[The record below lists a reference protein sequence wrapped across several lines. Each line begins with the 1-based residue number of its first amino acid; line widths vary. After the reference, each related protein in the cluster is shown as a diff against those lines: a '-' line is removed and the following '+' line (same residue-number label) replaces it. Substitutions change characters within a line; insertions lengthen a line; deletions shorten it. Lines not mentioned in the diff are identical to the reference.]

1 MATRHACACRR
12 GSPPPARRG
21 AGGFQR
27 GPLPPGLRHYTRYP
41 WLVANDLLRAEG
53 WAPQATNEQ
62 AYVEGTEAK
71 WWTMLTPQRKQE
83 LALGA
88 MGTTVV
94 GAAAVA
100 LASVKFVRRRRT
112 NR

>member
-1 MATRHACACRR
+1 
-12 GSPPPARRG
+12 
-21 AGGFQR
+21 
-27 GPLPPGLRHYTRYP
+27 
-41 WLVANDLLRAEG
+41 
-53 WAPQATNEQ
+53 
-62 AYVEGTEAK
+62 
-71 WWTMLTPQRKQE
+71 MLTPQRKRE